1 MAVFFGKHVQSFKIR
16 SAKKKSQAEPW
27 HGRQHAP
34 QLPVTSPKCAF
45 VPSRARD
52 AEQPQSR
59 FRTNQFGRALN
70 CLKLFTTAL
79 QLKTTPQ
86 CHASEEG
93 CMRYGEPEAGHGVV
107 RNWLVQPVA
116 TPCDGGHVPL
126 LGLNV
131 AVTTRT
137 ERKPEWRIS
146 CGGWPRLV
154 GEASCRA
161 FAGAT
166 CDASLRR

>member
-1 MAVFFGKHVQSFKIR
+1 MAASGFSDSFASGLPTAR
-16 SAKKKSQAEPW
+16 L
-27 HGRQHAP
+27 GFTLRRGHARAAS
-34 QLPVTSPKCAF
+34 SPKCAF

-52 AEQPQSR
+52 ADQPQSR

-146 CGGWPRLV
+146 CGGWPRV
-154 GEASCRA
+154 VVRSKMPR
-161 FAGAT
+161 FRR
-166 CDASLRR
+166 CDL